1 MRIEGHSWS
10 PGEVIPLLR
19 RVSFFAN
26 LPDGDLHQLAAIV
39 RKATVDE
46 GEIIFG
52 EGDGGDALYVVRDG
66 AVELSMARQRGGTEE
81 PLLSRPG
88 NAFGETALLSD
99 APRRETARA
108 ASPSTLLRVDRESF
122 RGLLGNNPLALGIL
136 ASLSETLRPPGGGL
150 VDEEPAEAGG
160 SGGGTGPAEFGSAE
174 FGFAEVGSAEAGSA
188 AMGAVEMGPAEMS
201 RLLQRGMIPLEAPR
215 IRGFDIAA
223 GTNLEEGGEGRTV
236 WDFAELKDGR
246 TALVTL
252 NVQGDGLPPGHYLA
266 MTRSLL
272 REIAR
277 DHSGLDGLLARVN
290 SGLAAAVVEGMEQYV
305 EAGILLFSDG
315 AVEWA
320 GAGRCPGAV
329 IRRSGVFEEF
339 SSHGP
344 PLGMLEGFLYGT
356 QQMELGAGDAVIV
369 LSAASQGLFRGAADL
384 VVSLQGKPVGE
395 VVTLVHKALK
405 KARSQVDLE
414 TSVLFARRQ

>member
-1 MRIEGHSWS
+1 MRIEGQSWS
-10 PGEVIPLLR
+10 PEEVIPLLR
-19 RVSFFAN
+19 RVSFFQN
-26 LPDGDLHQLAAIV
+26 LPDGDLRQLAAIV
-39 RKATVDE
+39 QKARVDE
-46 GEIIFG
+46 DEIIFS
-52 EGDGGDALYVVRDG
+52 EGDGADALYVVRDG

-88 NAFGETALLSD
+88 NAFGETALLSE

-108 ASPSTLLRVDRESF
+108 ASPGTLLRVDRKRF
-122 RGLLGNNPLALGIL
+122 QDLLGDNPLALRIL
-136 ASLSETLRPPGGGL
+136 ASLSETLRPPGTGL
-150 VDEEPAEAGG
+150 VEAEPAEAGG
-160 SGGGTGPAEFGSAE
+160 SGSETGAAAMGSAE
-174 FGFAEVGSAEAGSA
+174 TGAA
-188 AMGAVEMGPAEMS
+188 AMGTAALGAVEMGPAEMS

-384 VVSLQGKPVGE
+384 VASLQGKPVGE

>member
-26 LPDGDLHQLAAIV
+26 LPDGDLHQLIAIV
-39 RKATVDE
+39 QKATADE
-46 GEIIFG
+46 DEIIFS